1 MAKLHFRLDLD
12 KTYLATP
19 LEHKLQLIKAPFENP
34 ESKRTLPG
42 MAALVR
48 GIREAPGQN
57 AEASQIAIL
66 SASPSFMAKQLRAK
80 LSLDGVSV
88 DHFVFKDQW
97 DLVKKG
103 RFKEIGD
110 PFAYK
115 LGALCKLAAHVGDDD
130 SEVLVG
136 DDYDMDPIIY
146 AMYNE
151 LRQERVAPATLQHYF
166 DLRDTRPEVRDQ
178 IWRLLDGLPRRRRQ
192 AHIFIRQDRRLPSEF
207 YDALGH
213 AAYVYDDAF
222 QLALLLFDDD
232 LISGD
237 AVAAV
242 ANELKS
248 RRWRHTAFA
257 FSWRGLTERHYLER
271 HAEAER
277 LVEALELLP
286 KPTLLEKLATPPFIF
301 RGIERRAPK
310 AADWDKVH
318 ALFVRYHPQKHKQ

>member
-1 MAKLHFRLDLD
+1 MTTLHFRLDLD

-19 LEHKLQLIKAPFENP
+19 LEHKLQLLKAPFENP

-42 MAALVR
+42 MAALVSSAR
-48 GIREAPGQN
+48 QWPGQG
-57 AEASQIAIL
+57 AHTSQIAII

-80 LSLDGVSV
+80 LTLDGVTI

-103 RFKEIGD
+103 RFKEMSD

-115 LGALCKLAAHVGDDD
+115 LGALCNLARYVDGDDR
-130 SEVLVG
+130 EILVG

-146 AMYNE
+146 TMYNE
-151 LRQERVAPATLQHYF
+151 LRQQRLAPSTLQHYF
-166 DLRDTRPEVRDQ
+166 ELRDTRPEVRDQ
-178 IWRLLDGLPRRRRQ
+178 IWRLLDALPKRTKA

-207 YDALGH
+207 YEALGH
-213 AAYVYDDAF
+213 AAVVYDDAF
-222 QLALLLFDDD
+222 QLALLMFDAD
-232 LISGD
+232 LISGE
-237 AVAAV
+237 AVASV

-277 LVEALELLP
+277 LIEALELVP
-286 KPTLLEKLATPPFIF
+286 KPSLLEKLATPPFMF
-301 RGIERRAPK
+301 RGIERRTSK
-310 AADWDKVH
+310 NADWDKVY
-318 ALFVRYHPQKHKQ
+318 ALFARLHPQKHK